1 MACMHTIYS
10 VAVLAREHQAQEEKK
25 KVSGGISSE
34 WDHMQDKVTYG
45 GFHDSSEEI
54 YSMLVPLPK
63 LHQIIT
69 VLPSQL
75 QQYPHLY
82 NKHLKHC
89 NTLKVL
95 LYRESSA
102 WIGISYSTHWNREVN
117 KKKWLQI
124 KSKCEQIK
132 TNEMHTM
139 RRTLEYKI
147 NQIHRWPYLEK
158 SAQPCIVKSINHT
171 CHNVCADY
179 MHLHVRITTCSAH
192 LNSRWRYHMYRTY
205 CNICL
210 MYLWF

>member
-1 MACMHTIYS
+1 MHTIYS

-63 LHQIIT
+63 LHQIVT

-89 NTLKVL
+89 NTK
-95 LYRESSA
+95 Y
-102 WIGISYSTHWNREVN
+102 YSTESQVHELVYP
-117 KKKWLQI
+117 I
-124 KSKCEQIK
+124 V
-132 TNEMHTM
+132 HTE
-139 RRTLEYKI
+139 T
-147 NQIHRWPYLEK
+147 EK
-158 SAQPCIVKSINHT
+158 
-171 CHNVCADY
+171 
-179 MHLHVRITTCSAH
+179 
-192 LNSRWRYHMYRTY
+192 
-205 CNICL
+205 
-210 MYLWF
+210 